1 MSLLFDALLHPDADL
16 GSNSPPLLEWEYM
29 PELQIDHVVLG
40 KGMLFIVLEQTKP
53 FFYILV
59 ENAFY

>member
-40 KGMLFIVLEQTKP
+40 KGMLLF
-53 FFYILV
+53 
-59 ENAFY
+59 